1 MRKKQETNI
10 VSRQS
15 MLVSHIA
22 CNRLNHQRQQWG
34 IQRLQNIVLW
44 WIYCNQLGENCLSC
58 ERAFC
63 DAWCWQWWV
72 CIQNYFQ
79 QTELII
85 LFSLKDNIFFLH
97 LLHSTPNNIS
107 FLKMHIFF
115 YVLFRVKSVLKVA
128 KC

>member
-44 WIYCNQLGENCLSC
+44 WIYCKQHGENCLSC

-63 DAWCWQWWV
+63 DAWCWQWWL

-85 LFSLKDNIFFLH
+85 LFSLKENIFFFICSIQLQ
-97 LLHSTPNNIS
+97 TI
-107 FLKMHIFF
+107 FLSSKCIYIF